1 MKVHSTVRGL
11 QVWAG
16 LVAAPLAWSIAVQ
29 LGQILPHLDCA
40 KRSHSTAIAAIAATA
55 VALVAAVLSW
65 RRGGAALPSDD
76 RPRRFV
82 GSTAGLTALVLAYAL
97 SLQTLASLMLNA
109 CDR

>member
-1 MKVHSTVRGL
+1 
-11 QVWAG
+11 
-16 LVAAPLAWSIAVQ
+16 LAWSIAVQ